1 MPRFYHGD
9 DASNNGI
16 APMIMINMMM
26 MQAMPR
32 AEAKPGAKLAQ
43 GKTRDKIAKRTGKKR
58 ARQRYICA
66 APSLTWLSNEGVDAV
81 PVTARY
87 IEDEVD
93 MEIASR
99 AAVGKILSG

>member
-16 APMIMINMMM
+16 APMIMINMM
-26 MQAMPR
+26 PR

-43 GKTRDKIAKRTGKKR
+43 GKTRDKVAKRTGKKR

-66 APSLTWLSNEGVDAV
+66 APSLKWLANEGVDAV
-81 PVTARY
+81 PVTSVTSKTKLRWKLP
-87 IEDEVD
+87 
-93 MEIASR
+93 R
-99 AAVGKILSG
+99 AQQ